1 MAGSA
6 GRIRCSAVH
15 PWSSGALQQLE
26 GGGKEKEVLEAEW
39 RACIKGDGIIPM
51 PISADGHV
59 R

>member
-1 MAGSA
+1 M
-6 GRIRCSAVH
+6 H